1 MSNRFNPHLNT
12 FSRQYSYFVPVTRL
26 QQMGVT
32 LDKSLFESS
41 LAVLTGTHFMKNY
54 AGPVRHRNK
63 NLRQFYV
70 RTM

>member
-1 MSNRFNPHLNT
+1 
-12 FSRQYSYFVPVTRL
+12 
-26 QQMGVT
+26 MGVR

-54 AGPVRHRNK
+54 AGSVRHRNK